1 MTPAALTEAERRD
14 LARRHLDTAEAW
26 LRRLV
31 DQKLTTAFGTEYL
44 APGDAGTCPLVSK
57 ATRKRIADRFDS
69 DRSRFSRTVD
79 AADLGDA
86 ISIVLNPELYR
97 AYFRPALIS
106 AFPDGPDEARTF
118 LSRLENIRNKLA
130 HGGTCSD
137 RDVERAVC
145 YSNDLIDSIKQHF
158 SEQNM
163 GREFNVPTLIRV
175 VDNKGN
181 DFHLHPS
188 PRSHDI
194 DVRDQGNGDLQVGDE
209 LLIEVEVDPSF
220 SNYSIDWRI
229 LSTNEAG
236 HGSPM
241 HLQIGPKHVGTV
253 MIAQIKVK
261 SAEEWHRFSDSDDD
275 VILRYRVLPPTK

>member
-1 MTPAALTEAERRD
+1 MTPAALTETERRE
-14 LARRHLDTAEAW
+14 LARRHLDSAEAW
-26 LRRLV
+26 LRRLI

-44 APGDAGTCPLVSK
+44 APGDAGTCPLVSR
-57 ATRKRIADRFDS
+57 AIRKHIADRFDS
-69 DRSRFSRTVD
+69 DQSRFPHIID

-97 AYFRPALIS
+97 AYFRAALIS
-106 AFPDGPDEARTF
+106 AFPEELAEARTF
-118 LSRLENIRNKLA
+118 LNRLEDIRNKLA

-137 RDVERAVC
+137 RDFERAVC
-145 YSNDLIDSIKQHF
+145 YSNDLIDSIKLHF

-188 PRSHDI
+188 PHSHDI
-194 DVRDQGNGDLQVGDE
+194 DVRDHGNGDLHVGDV

-220 SNYSIDWRI
+220 ANFSIHWM
-229 LSTNEAG
+229 TFNGETG
-236 HGSPM
+236 HGSTM
-241 HLQIGPKHVGTV
+241 RLEIGTKHVGAI
-253 MIAQIKVK
+253 MIVRIQVK
-261 SAEEWHRFSDSDDD
+261 SAEQWHRLPGGFDDYID
-275 VILRYRVLPPTK
+275 LRYRVLPPN